1 MDKVIHW
8 LREKTGIYMLN
19 AHIDGVKNRM
29 TEQDKKI
36 KELAQSNDNQTEIC
50 DQ

>member
-1 MDKVIHW
+1 MNRIIIW
-8 LREKTGIYMLN
+8 LRKKLGIYMLN

-36 KELAQSNDNQTEIC
+36 KELETEIKILKGIING
-50 DQ
+50 

>member
-1 MDKVIHW
+1 MDKVITW
-8 LREKTGIYMLN
+8 LREKLGIYMLN

-36 KELAQSNDNQTEIC
+36 KELETEIKILKGIVNG
-50 DQ
+50 